1 MTKMFNKVKSYFDCT
16 VVVVSGGKPRTELTI
31 ETLNCINSQK
41 LKPREKIFINHGHT
55 ESIMKEIAD
64 SQELT
69 NDWKIINFPINTYDS
84 TDLNS
89 LFRFIG
95 PASLDVATS
104 EYIFYIAD
112 DDKIEEKFFEKM
124 SALLEGIPGVIA
136 ASGLVVGLSDNET
149 LIYPPKGSWDS
160 RQRYEQ
166 GITVFRSIFKPDE
179 LFQPNPGHSYVIKRS
194 ALNEVRSSIFNL
206 GFPDITPLFQ
216 IIPKGIFAFDKE
228 ALMLRKNHIYQIH
241 NEWDEKNTQIN
252 LYIPYYKKMSRDNI
266 EVLKGIKDITKSDLK
281 LAKNYFK
288 RQTTRSCWFSLKN
301 MVPDFNSNYKSIKM
315 PFLTKVR
322 YFLYMLATPIYSF
335 RLIIKPGRL
344 KIYLNKKIIR
354 CLL

>member
-1 MTKMFNKVKSYFDCT
+1 MLNEVKSYFDCS

-41 LKPREKIFINHGHT
+41 LRPREKIFINHGHA
-55 ESIMKEIAD
+55 ENVMKEISN

-69 NDWKIINFPINTYDS
+69 KDWKIINFPINTYDP
-84 TDLNS
+84 TDLDS
-89 LFRFIG
+89 LFKFIG
-95 PASLDVATS
+95 PASLDVAIS

-112 DDKIEEKFFEKM
+112 DDKIDVNFFEKM
-124 SALLEGIPGVIA
+124 STLIEGKPGVVA
-136 ASGLVVGLSDNET
+136 ASGLVVGISDNGNVV
-149 LIYPPKGSWDS
+149 YPPKGSWDT
-160 RQRYEQ
+160 RQKYEQ
-166 GITVFRSIFKPDE
+166 GITVFRNIFKPDE

-194 ALNEVRSSIFNL
+194 SLNEVRSSIFKL

-228 ALMLRKNHIYQIH
+228 ALMLRKKHIYQIH
-241 NEWDEKNTQIN
+241 NEWDEKNIHTN
-252 LYIPYYKKMSRDNI
+252 LYFPYYKKMSRANI
-266 EVLKGIKDITKSDLK
+266 GVLKGIKGTTKSDLK

-301 MVPDFNSNYKSIKM
+301 RVPDFDANYKSNKT
-315 PFLTKVR
+315 PFLTKAK
-322 YFLYMLATPIYSF
+322 YFLYMLQTPIYSF
-335 RLIIKPGRL
+335 RLVVKPGRL
-344 KIYLNKKIIR
+344 KIYLDQKLIR